1 VVAHAEHREPKL
13 DLCHVNVPQ
22 PLDPRL
28 RVSYKGTGVR
38 NIHPAGAF
46 ASAFGKA
53 RHMFIAMNRFKV
65 IPGSQA
71 DFERVWTTRDTHL
84 REVPGF
90 VEFHL
95 LRGPEREDHVLF
107 ASHTIW
113 RSRVDFE
120 AWTKSEAFRLAHQS
134 AGQNKPL
141 YLGHPEF
148 EGFEVIQTVDKGKS

>member
-1 VVAHAEHREPKL
+1 
-13 DLCHVNVPQ
+13 
-22 PLDPRL
+22 
-28 RVSYKGTGVR
+28 
-38 NIHPAGAF
+38 
-46 ASAFGKA
+46 
-53 RHMFIAMNRFKV
+53 MFIAMNRFKV
-65 IPGSQA
+65 IPSSQA

-113 RSRVDFE
+113 RSRADFE

-148 EGFEVIQTVDKGKS
+148 EGFEVLQTVSNPARDHAA